1 MLNEQFFVKQILKK
15 SHLKYSVF
23 ILFFTSFCVFPA
35 FTYLSL
41 MKNYVSIDIVGM
53 NSGWE

>member
-53 NSGWE
+53 NS